1 MESLCFL
8 GLLGGIFSD
17 EGDEIVREGCV
28 GVVPERAIER
38 RYYRCDR
45 KFHSEVVES
54 LCREPENVYGL
65 VHILGQEATLYV
77 VEDRR
82 PRKVDVAG
90 VFIKNRHKKGGQ
102 SQNRYQRLNDIQVH
116 EYVRMVAER
125 VREHLSECRHVIL
138 AGPGNKKKL
147 VWEEL
152 GRSERFE
159 LVTCDDDIEKVIEE
173 HLPEDP
179 QAEDVRH

>member
-1 MESLCFL
+1 M
-8 GLLGGIFSD
+8 
-17 EGDEIVREGCV
+17 
-28 GVVPERAIER
+28 
-38 RYYRCDR
+38 
-45 KFHSEVVES
+45 
-54 LCREPENVYGL
+54 
-65 VHILGQEATLYV
+65 
-77 VEDRR
+77 EDRR

-179 QAEDVRH
+179 QELEWVKRFRESVREDLAVYGEKEVQEALYSGQVGVLLATEERWKEEIEAFGGTFVHLKHPLDFGSPCGILRWKSPNA